1 MLNGFLGLPIE
12 RETERE
18 RERERET
25 ETETEKKG
33 GSPLSALNPECVFSK
48 QVGDLR
54 GERERERENKL

>member
-1 MLNGFLGLPIE
+1 MLNGFLGLPID
-12 RETERE
+12 RERE

-54 GERERERENKL
+54 GERERENKL

>member
-12 RETERE
+12 RETERG
-18 RERERET
+18 RER
-25 ETETEKKG
+25 ETEKKG

-54 GERERERENKL
+54 GERERENKL